1 MRKAPCIF
9 VSAKAKPLSGRGDW
23 ICKDERSED
32 GIAIAVRE
40 CRDMKISRHDR
51 VTISNRTSH
60 LDRKGEQTARQIKK
74 QGALAPCLF
83 VSAKAKPLTG
93 RGDWICKDERS
104 EDGIGEH
111 SEPSQFQ
118 TGQVSLTEGTSERQK
133 ANKKAR
139 RNCLVCLPSPRAKSL
154 TGRGDWI

>member
-1 MRKAPCIF
+1 MGSSPSIST
-9 VSAKAKPLSGRGDW
+9 SASSVGLK
-23 ICKDERSED
+23 RS
-32 GIAIAVRE
+32 
-40 CRDMKISRHDR
+40 
-51 VTISNRTSH
+51 
-60 LDRKGEQTARQIKK
+60 KK
-74 QGALAPCLF
+74 TGVWHKCHSLF
-83 VSAKAKPLTG
+83 LVLAKAKPLTG

-154 TGRGDWI
+154 TGRGDWICKDERSEDGIGEHREPSQFQTGQVTSTIKASKRRDK

>member
-1 MRKAPCIF
+1 
-9 VSAKAKPLSGRGDW
+9 
-23 ICKDERSED
+23 
-32 GIAIAVRE
+32 
-40 CRDMKISRHDR
+40 MKISRHDR

-60 LDRKGEQTARQIKK
+60 LDHKGEQTARQIKK
-74 QGALAPCLF
+74 QGAPAPCLF

-104 EDGIGEH
+104 EDGIGERC
-111 SEPSQFQ
+111 EPSQFQ

-154 TGRGDWI
+154 TGRGDRICKDERSEDGIGERSEPSQFQTGQVTSTIQASKRRDK